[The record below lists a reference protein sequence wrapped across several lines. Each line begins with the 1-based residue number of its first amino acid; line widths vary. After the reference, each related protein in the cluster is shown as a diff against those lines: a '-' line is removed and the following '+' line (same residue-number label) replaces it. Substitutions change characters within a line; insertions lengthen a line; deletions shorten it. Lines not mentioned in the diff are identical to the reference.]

1 MFPELE
7 EEVVLEVL
15 DNSDSLDQAVNSLL
29 QLSDPVEPAE
39 GLQNPVSTS
48 DPERM
53 ETSAQALSLVHTDE
67 TTRSN
72 TNPSI
77 NPGGVK

>member
-1 MFPELE
+1 MFPELN

-15 DNSDSLDQAVNSLL
+15 DSSESLDKAVNSLL

-39 GLQNPVSTS
+39 GLQNPVFTL

-53 ETSAQALSLVHTDE
+53 ETPAQTFLVHTDE

-72 TNPSI
+72 TEPSLS
-77 NPGGVK
+77 PGGTK

>member
-53 ETSAQALSLVHTDE
+53 ETSAQASLVHTDE

-77 NPGGVK
+77 NPGEVK